1 MLHDLEVLN
10 DCLTQFG
17 VDIFANHAYDTW
29 VLFTVQA
36 RVLNNVWDVGPGK
49 LSSFSPAAR

>member
-49 LSSFSPAAR
+49 